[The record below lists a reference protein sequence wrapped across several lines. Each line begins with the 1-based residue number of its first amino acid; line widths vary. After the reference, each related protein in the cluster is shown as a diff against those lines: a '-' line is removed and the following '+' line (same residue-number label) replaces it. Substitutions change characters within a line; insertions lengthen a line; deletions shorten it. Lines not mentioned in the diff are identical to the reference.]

1 MKHIKTFE
9 NYSYKET
16 EKVNEEFIGSILRT
30 ILSIPKGIL
39 GVLVLQ
45 FINGRTV
52 SKAIESNI
60 LDVYSNID
68 VLIDTLQS
76 LSDNEDIT
84 DVEKRKVNIRL
95 KELQKVK
102 RKYPTLDD
110 YKKKLK
116 SMTPF
121 MNMKNR
127 KYLKSKIESYTPRE
141 MSVYEVLD
149 MLNKFYKG
157 ISRSDVVGVE
167 DPVRNRFRDRLD
179 SISRRDEYI
188 EDENDM
194 GGTEL

>member
-9 NYSYKET
+9 SYSYKET

-45 FINGRTV
+45 FVNGRAV
-52 SKAIESNI
+52 SKAIENNI

-141 MSVYEVLD
+141 MSIYEVLD

-157 ISRSDVVGVE
+157 ISPSDVVGVE

-188 EDENDM
+188 EDENDIA
-194 GGTEL
+194 GTEL

>member
-167 DPVRNRFRDRLD
+167 DPVRNRFRDKLD